1 MSLSLVV
8 PNAHVGERFR
18 LDGGR
23 LASHLIASGGER
35 FGIDSDDERG
45 FAAAVATRFAD
56 AKQAEAIR
64 GPAELEVMVYAIN
77 PHGLIVALR
86 ERELPSERRLPL
98 RQLATYSFD
107 ADEVACYGDERF
119 EECCAA
125 INELLDRANALL
137 PSFLAMRA
145 GERRTDRSDPQ
156 RIERR

>member
-8 PNAHVGERFR
+8 PAPRLGERFR
-18 LDGGR
+18 LDCGR
-23 LASHLIASGGER
+23 LAGHLIASDGER
-35 FGIDSDDERG
+35 FGIDSEDERG

-56 AKQAEAIR
+56 AKQAGAIG
-64 GPAELEVMVYAIN
+64 GPAELEVMVYATN

-86 ERELPSERRLPL
+86 ERELPNDRRLPL

-137 PSFLAMRA
+137 PSFTAMRA
-145 GERRTDRSDPQ
+145 AERSERRR
-156 RIERR
+156 